1 MNRFTYPF
9 CYTPDPA
16 IVEAAGRLITHVDA
30 SPELRNLFR
39 EGKMMGVLMVED
51 AEGRKDFIY
60 GFSGLAGGRSV
71 VEGFVPP
78 IFDLTDPDGHFKKE
92 EAEISELNRRI
103 RECGDPPV
111 VSALKAERKGRSV
124 ALQDWL
130 FRQYMVLNALGE
142 RKTILEVFSERGLV
156 PPGGTGDCAAPKML
170 QYAYLHGLKPLAM
183 GEFWYGDPPMDEVR
197 RQGCFYPSCT
207 GKCGPLLAFMLQGLD
222 VEPNPLEEDSPSP
235 TEDYR
240 VLYEDDDIIV
250 ADKPSGMLAV
260 PGRMLKVSLQE
271 RLQRCAGPGTDIRA
285 CHRLDMDTSGL
296 MVFAKGTENL
306 AILQQ
311 QFEKHEVKKSYI
323 AKLCPGKA
331 LAEGGRISLPLMLDY
346 NDRPR
351 QMVDFQDGKQ
361 AVTDWELLRTL
372 PGGEA
377 LVRFTP
383 LTGRTH
389 QLRVHAAHPLG
400 LDRPIVGD
408 RLYGGTMPPA
418 DSLSYND
425 AMPAAGSPKRNGSPL
440 GSPVS
445 SGGPGRLCLHAA
457 TLSFTHPRTGK
468 RLSFTSDP
476 SF

>member
-9 CYTPDPA
+9 CYTPDPE
-16 IVEAAGRLITHVDA
+16 ISGAAERLIARIDA
-30 SPELRNLFR
+30 CPGLRNLFS

-51 AEGRKDFIY
+51 AGGRKEFLY

-78 IFDLTDPDGHFKKE
+78 IFDLTDPDGHFRKE

-103 RECGDPPV
+103 RESEDPMV
-111 VSALKAERKGRSV
+111 ISALKAERKERSV
-124 ALQDWL
+124 ALQEWL
-130 FRQYMVLNALGE
+130 FLQYVVLNARGE
-142 RKTILEVFSERGLV
+142 RKTILEIFAERGLM
-156 PPGGTGDCAAPKML
+156 PPGGTGDCAAPKLL

-183 GEFWYGDPPMDEVR
+183 GEFWYGDSPLHEVR

-207 GKCGPLLAFMLQGLD
+207 GKCGPLLAYMLQGLD
-222 VEPNPLEEDSPSP
+222 VEPNPLDVDSPFPEEDFKI
-235 TEDYR
+235 
-240 VLYEDDDIIV
+240 LYEDEDIIV

-260 PGRMLKVSLQE
+260 PGRTLKVSLQE
-271 RLQRCAGPGTDIRA
+271 RLQRRAGPGTDIRA

-296 MVFAKGTENL
+296 MVFAKGADCL
-306 AILQQ
+306 AVLQQ
-311 QFEKHEVKKSYI
+311 QFERHEVEKSYI
-323 AKLCPGKA
+323 TRLCPGKP
-331 LAEGGRISLPLMLDY
+331 LAESGRISLPLMLDY
-346 NDRPR
+346 DDRPR
-351 QMVDFQDGKQ
+351 QMVDFQEGKQ

-400 LDRPIVGD
+400 LGRPIAGD
-408 RLYGGTMPPA
+408 RLYG
-418 DSLSYND
+418 
-425 AMPAAGSPKRNGSPL
+425 
-440 GSPVS
+440 
-445 SGGPGRLCLHAA
+445 GGPGRLCLHAA
-457 TLSFTHPRTGK
+457 ALSFTHPRSGQ